1 MQIALLLVA
10 AILLAYLLVS
20 RRKASLRAKPQ
31 PAPAAAMEAAGPSE
45 QYGPSIDEV
54 EDEEPYVEVEPEP
67 VVENEREPVVEI
79 EPAYADDFAPEPVMT
94 AQAVAAE
101 PIVEIER
108 ESVIEVAPITF
119 EPPVEAESADDIA
132 PMVDPEPIDE
142 IAPEPVV
149 EVSPHA
155 VDVAPPIEAE
165 PAAEVAP
172 EPEALLE
179 ISYPDME
186 EAPPGLSVDAFK
198 DIKPVGF
205 GGIVVEPEAQPEPE
219 APAPVEPEPVVEVE
233 PEPAIEPEPV
243 RAYDPLS
250 YPGVED
256 LPPVEPE
263 YEYEYQ
269 LEPEPAIAAAVAEPD
284 IAEEPKPKKRGF
296 RLPNPE
302 LKLPSFGKKKAKATT
317 SATVA
322 EPKASKGGLKLPQ
335 ITLPPNLQGP
345 LDDVERKIALGA
357 VVAILAAGAFGYA
370 TAPSDDAGA
379 IAPTPAPAAASR

>member
-67 VVENEREPVVEI
+67 VVEIEREPVVEI
-79 EPAYADDFAPEPVMT
+79 EPPYADDFAPEPVMT

-108 ESVIEVAPITF
+108 ESVVEVAPITS
-119 EPPVEAESADDIA
+119 EPPVEAESADDVA

-142 IAPEPVV
+142 IAPEPVA

-172 EPEALLE
+172 EPEAVLE

-198 DIKPVGF
+198 DIKPVAF
-205 GGIVVEPEAQPEPE
+205 GGIVVEPAAQPEPE

-269 LEPEPAIAAAVAEPD
+269 LEPEPAIAAAVAEPE

-317 SATVA
+317 TATVA

-345 LDDVERKIALGA
+345 LNDVERKIALGS

-379 IAPTPAPAAASR
+379 IGPTPAPAAASR